1 MFSSTLFMNRSIAKY
16 AVNAKECAVT
26 HRHQCSVSAVFTVY
40 SPNTVSNSVHCTS
53 LIYSRIN
60 FVNCVTYVA
69 FSERSR

>member
-16 AVNAKECAVT
+16 ALNAKECAVT

-53 LIYSRIN
+53 LI
-60 FVNCVTYVA
+60 
-69 FSERSR
+69 